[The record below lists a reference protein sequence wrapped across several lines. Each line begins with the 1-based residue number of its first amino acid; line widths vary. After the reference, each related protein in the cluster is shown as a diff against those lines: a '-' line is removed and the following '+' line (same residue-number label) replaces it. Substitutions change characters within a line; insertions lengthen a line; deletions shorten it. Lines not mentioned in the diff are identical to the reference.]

1 MRCWV
6 RCGEWQERAVF
17 QWWAENDRVQKTVIS
32 SPTPPPSMLVSP
44 FFEYCAAP
52 RFCFASKFFFNRPF
66 FFALVC
72 SPVFCPASAV
82 LGPVHNRNGGG
93 GEGDHEFNI
102 LIPPAKMMQVKWYF
116 YSALVPCCGID
127 TCLQRRNLH
136 HL

>member
-1 MRCWV
+1 MIEFR
-6 RCGEWQERAVF
+6 RRSFRHQHHHRACSYHLFSSIALRRVF
-17 QWWAENDRVQKTVIS
+17 AL
-32 SPTPPPSMLVSP
+32 LVS
-44 FFEYCAAP
+44 
-52 RFCFASKFFFNRPF
+52 FFFNRPF

-82 LGPVHNRNGGG
+82 LGPVHNRDGGG